1 MLNDKR
7 NFIFFNTFIVSGSK
21 LKPETSL
28 ISFTPNLIPFFII
41 SDFLVSKEI
50 GIFFTIDFKISLILF
65 HSSSLFTVFEPGLV
79 DSPPTSIKSAPSL
92 YSLKA

>member
-1 MLNDKR
+1 MTKELY
-7 NFIFFNTFIVSGSK
+7 FFNTFIVSVSK

-65 HSSSLFTVFEPGLV
+65 HSSSLFTVFEPGH
-79 DSPPTSIKSAPSL
+79 SPPTSIKSAPSL